1 MKYENV
7 TMKGNANKFRFSLTK
22 EGDRKLVVF
31 GVNPSTANEQIADLT
46 ITKVMGFAERNG
58 FDGFIMLNL
67 YPQRCTNPRSL
78 DKEIDEDLQ
87 RKNLEAIRLS
97 VGDMKEPIVLL
108 GFGDTINLRPYLKRC
123 LKEIIDI
130 AVHCPC
136 IFLISF
142 PIKNTDLRAVKHQD
156 ISITHANRAVRNIK
170 LFFKFHFSGSRVHFH
185 CIQLIFTVIFKHKA
199 NGFIIIKGTDNFFIH
214 FYSLALFRNLAAFI

>member
-67 YPQRCTNPRSL
+67 YPQRCTNPRRFATQKFRSNPSICRRY
-78 DKEIDEDLQ
+78 E
-87 RKNLEAIRLS
+87 
-97 VGDMKEPIVLL
+97 
-108 GFGDTINLRPYLKRC
+108 
-123 LKEIIDI
+123 
-130 AVHCPC
+130 
-136 IFLISF
+136 
-142 PIKNTDLRAVKHQD
+142 RAHR
-156 ISITHANRAVRNIK
+156 ITWIWRH
-170 LFFKFHFSGSRVHFH
+170 
-185 CIQLIFTVIFKHKA
+185 
-199 NGFIIIKGTDNFFIH
+199 
-214 FYSLALFRNLAAFI
+214 Y